1 MEALKATFLLSIDLH
16 FVKSC
21 HGQDQ
26 QNDKVALLEEKA
38 DSSYYENMKNCY
50 WAVLEELRSTIVL
63 SFRILCLLC
72 QMNGSE
78 HMKRNDI
85 QIIQSSL
92 MPSFYGTKAQPDS
105 PVCMRSLLSSGGKM
119 QKNLKSFCDSFLD
132 QREASTLL
140 SMQCLRKHLTML
152 K

>member
-21 HGQDQ
+21 HSQD

-38 DSSYYENMKNCY
+38 DSSYYENEKNY
-50 WAVLEELRSTIVL
+50 YRAFFEELRLTIVP

-105 PVCMRSLLSSGGKM
+105 PVCMRSLLSSGAKI
-119 QKNLKSFCDSFLD
+119 QNNFCDSFLD
-132 QREASTLL
+132 QRKAYFLE
-140 SMQCLRKHLTML
+140 
-152 K
+152 

>member
-21 HGQDQ
+21 HSQDP
-26 QNDKVALLEEKA
+26 NDKVALLEEKA

-50 WAVLEELRSTIVL
+50 RVFLEELRITIVL

-72 QMNGSE
+72 QMNESE

-105 PVCMRSLLSSGGKM
+105 PVCMRSLLSSGAKI
-119 QKNLKSFCDSFLD
+119 QNNFCDSFLD
-132 QREASTLL
+132 QREAYFFWNNSLIGDPFPWT
-140 SMQCLRKHLTML
+140 RHV
-152 K
+152 

>member
-21 HGQDQ
+21 HSQD
-26 QNDKVALLEEKA
+26 QNDKAAVLEKKKA
-38 DSSYYENMKNCY
+38 DSSYYENVKNY
-50 WAVLEELRSTIVL
+50 YRAFFEELRLTIVL

-92 MPSFYGTKAQPDS
+92 MPSFYGTKAKPDS

-119 QKNLKSFCDSFLD
+119 
-132 QREASTLL
+132 
-140 SMQCLRKHLTML
+140 
-152 K
+152 

>member
-21 HGQDQ
+21 HSQDP
-26 QNDKVALLEEKA
+26 NDKVALLEEKA

-50 WAVLEELRSTIVL
+50 RVFLEELRITIVL
-63 SFRILCLLC
+63 SFRILCFLC
-72 QMNGSE
+72 QMNGRE

-105 PVCMRSLLSSGGKM
+105 PVCMRSLLSSGAKM
-119 QKNLKSFCDSFLD
+119 QKNLKSFCDS
-132 QREASTLL
+132 A
-140 SMQCLRKHLTML
+140 
-152 K
+152 

>member
-1 MEALKATFLLSIDLH
+1 
-16 FVKSC
+16 
-21 HGQDQ
+21 
-26 QNDKVALLEEKA
+26 
-38 DSSYYENMKNCY
+38 MKNY
-50 WAVLEELRSTIVL
+50 YRAFFEELRLTIVL

-105 PVCMRSLLSSGGKM
+105 PVCMRSLLSSGAKI
-119 QKNLKSFCDSFLD
+119 QNNFCDSFLD
-132 QREASTLL
+132 QREAYFFGIIPYSVTPSHGLVMSNHCFALL
-140 SMQCLRKHLTML
+140 VRLEWCNPRD
-152 K
+152 

>member
-21 HGQDQ
+21 HSQDP
-26 QNDKVALLEEKA
+26 NDKVALLEEKA

-50 WAVLEELRSTIVL
+50 RVFLEELRITIVL
-63 SFRILCLLC
+63 SFRILCFLC
-72 QMNGSE
+72 QMNGRE

-105 PVCMRSLLSSGGKM
+105 PVCMRSLLSSGAKI
-119 QKNLKSFCDSFLD
+119 QNNFCDSFLD
-132 QREASTLL
+132 QREAYFFGIIP
-140 SMQCLRKHLTML
+140 
-152 K
+152 